1 MDPAAALAELE
12 ALAEKLGVDITYDH
26 FTGDGAGSGGL
37 CRVKGNW
44 RVIIERRGSAS
55 EKLSVLARALG
66 RFDVEEHYVS
76 PAVREIIGRYREA
89 AG

>member
-1 MDPAAALAELE
+1 
-12 ALAEKLGVDITYDH
+12 
-26 FTGDGAGSGGL
+26 
-37 CRVKGNW
+37 VKGNW